1 LYAEWNLRKCSAAS
15 LDVMSTA
22 FGDQILEFVLP
33 VLKEELASDDWRVKE
48 AGVLALGAIAEGCM
62 SGMEPHMSSLLP
74 YLIQQFKHE
83 KALVRSI
90 SCWSASRYGKWAIYG
105 GEANT
110 IKVYFEPLL
119 AGLLEATMDNNKR
132 VQEAACSAF
141 ATIEE
146 EAGAHMTPYIHPVL
160 ETLIRAFGIY
170 QRKNLIILYD
180 AVGTLA
186 EAVGPELNQPQF
198 VQMLM
203 PALLERWNA
212 LQTDDQHMFPVFECL
227 AAVAMAL
234 GQGFSPYAR
243 PIYERSVQIVGE
255 TLQLSQQAAQDPS
268 FEAPNKDLAI
278 VALDLISSIVQALG
292 ADSQSLVAEHN
303 CVVLQLVGMCMVD
316 AESEVRQS
324 AFALLGDLAIHC
336 YTLIQPQLDAIM
348 QQLIPQ
354 IDRNYS
360 HLNVCN
366 NAAWSAGEI
375 ALQAGEEHMKAYV
388 NPLLERLV
396 PLLNNENTPLTL
408 AENAAITI
416 GRLGL
421 VCPAM
426 IAPNLEVF
434 AQRWCYVLASVKDNA
449 EKSSAF
455 QGMMTLISANPPG
468 ISKAFLHFCQA
479 AANWQ
484 TPDARLL
491 DMFVQTFA
499 GLKQMA
505 GAEWE
510 SSVGMLDP
518 QSRQV
523 IKERYNA

>member
-1 LYAEWNLRKCSAAS
+1 
-15 LDVMSTA
+15 
-22 FGDQILEFVLP
+22 
-33 VLKEELASDDWRVKE
+33 
-48 AGVLALGAIAEGCM
+48 
-62 SGMEPHMSSLLP
+62 
-74 YLIQQFKHE
+74 
-83 KALVRSI
+83 
-90 SCWSASRYGKWAIYG
+90 
-105 GEANT
+105 
-110 IKVYFEPLL
+110 
-119 AGLLEATMDNNKR
+119 
-132 VQEAACSAF
+132 
-141 ATIEE
+141 
-146 EAGAHMTPYIHPVL
+146 
-160 ETLIRAFGIY
+160 
-170 QRKNLIILYD
+170 
-180 AVGTLA
+180 
-186 EAVGPELNQPQF
+186 
-198 VQMLM
+198 
-203 PALLERWNA
+203 
-212 LQTDDQHMFPVFECL
+212 
-227 AAVAMAL
+227 
-234 GQGFSPYAR
+234 
-243 PIYERSVQIVGE
+243 
-255 TLQLSQQAAQDPS
+255 
-268 FEAPNKDLAI
+268 
-278 VALDLISSIVQALG
+278 
-292 ADSQSLVAEHN
+292 
-303 CVVLQLVGMCMVD
+303 
-316 AESEVRQS
+316 
-324 AFALLGDLAIHC
+324 
-336 YTLIQPQLDAIM
+336 M